1 MPAVSVLHAVPPHLP
16 RTPTHAPARSP
27 TTTPG
32 TAGCRQRRWSTACC
46 LRARRWRRWRQLS
59 VLSWRL
65 RWHSATR
72 AASAWT
78 RRCRRSVSPAAWPG
92 WLVGWCGGSTRACG
106 QAGHRVGW
114 QGGAWPL
121 APCFPAL
128 SALACLPP
136 PTHPTPLSP
145 LLPAV
150 NLPRPPTAYNLFTN
164 AHIHQARQ
172 GLGPAPAGSEIMLR
186 LSGGWQ
192 PGRAGPGQ
200 LCWPPRACRRP
211 IAASGAAGRLTRPH
225 YVHPAQRCGGLPPSW
240 RSLSSSWR
248 RRRSCERPPGSPALP
263 CPALLR
269 LLACHARGGKR
280 VR

>member
-1 MPAVSVLHAVPPHLP
+1 MAQRDARGISLDETLQKKREPRHMAWLAGGLVWGLHAGL
-16 RTPTHAPARSP
+16 R
-27 TTTPG
+27 PG
-32 TAGCRQRRWSTACC
+32 R
-46 LRARRWRRWRQLS
+46 
-59 VLSWRL
+59 
-65 RWHSATR
+65 
-72 AASAWT
+72 
-78 RRCRRSVSPAAWPG
+78 
-92 WLVGWCGGSTRACG
+92 
-106 QAGHRVGW
+106 
-114 QGGAWPL
+114 
-121 APCFPAL
+121 APCRLAGRCMAAGSLL
-128 SALACLPP
+128 SRAFCAGLPPPP